1 MPNPPPQEDTWAFG
15 PIGSP
20 FPDNPVRALGQN
32 NMYVALW
39 YKNGKPLHGRAWNNG
54 GVIECSF
61 PYKKA
66 ELTGIKDLGGQIQIL
81 QYKGDHN
88 TLGYWYEWIRYK
100 DRFDKAEIRQ
110 MVKCGDSL
118 PILWKDRPGGALL
131 GYLDNLTETAWFSH
145 DGKAE
150 NLQGTPLGDM
160 WIIVRNTKGGPPNC
174 ECASCPKPPPPPPV
188 PPPGPLPPLVMIDEW
203 MDVKMG
209 DPFPTRNLVK
219 ALGKTLNTIPGQNPD
234 QYVALWYQQG
244 EPIMGRIW
252 NENGRIAASFGWFNN
267 EYSTKVG
274 SLQVLVQ
281 LSDFVRGFDYGWIP
295 YSVCGQ
301 FGQKEWIPVY
311 VDYPKGIISPCV
323 VDFDGKQILGKVDI
337 RNEKASAGFGGKENI
352 LTGPKVQPQMVLCRK
367 AKPGYKFDSM
377 PF

>member
-1 MPNPPPQEDTWAFG
+1 MF
-15 PIGSP
+15 
-20 FPDNPVRALGQN
+20 
-32 NMYVALW
+32 
-39 YKNGKPLHGRAWNNG
+39 K
-54 GVIECSF
+54 
-61 PYKKA
+61 
-66 ELTGIKDLGGQIQIL
+66 IL

>member
-1 MPNPPPQEDTWAFG
+1 M
-15 PIGSP
+15 
-20 FPDNPVRALGQN
+20 
-32 NMYVALW
+32 M
-39 YKNGKPLHGRAWNNG
+39 
-54 GVIECSF
+54 
-61 PYKKA
+61 
-66 ELTGIKDLGGQIQIL
+66 
-81 QYKGDHN
+81 
-88 TLGYWYEWIRYK
+88 
-100 DRFDKAEIRQ
+100 
-110 MVKCGDSL
+110 
-118 PILWKDRPGGALL
+118 
-131 GYLDNLTETAWFSH
+131 
-145 DGKAE
+145 
-150 NLQGTPLGDM
+150 
-160 WIIVRNTKGGPPNC
+160 
-174 ECASCPKPPPPPPV
+174 
-188 PPPGPLPPLVMIDEW
+188 
-203 MDVKMG
+203 
-209 DPFPTRNLVK
+209 
-219 ALGKTLNTIPGQNPD
+219 
-234 QYVALWYQQG
+234 
-244 EPIMGRIW
+244 
-252 NENGRIAASFGWFNN
+252 IAASFGWFNN